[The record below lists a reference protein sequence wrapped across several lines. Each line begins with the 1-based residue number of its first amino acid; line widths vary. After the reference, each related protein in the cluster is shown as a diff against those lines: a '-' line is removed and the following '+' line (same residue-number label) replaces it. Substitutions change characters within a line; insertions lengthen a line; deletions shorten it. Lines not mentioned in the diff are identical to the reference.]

1 MQVWHTQAQPLLNAL
16 IQGEDALLAVS
27 EAPAVVV
34 LASCDQLEAAVR
46 HAQLWLQGHRC
57 PDQEFGIYFVELIS
71 ACLGLCAVMQYVS
84 TEAPEGQWVDNHDLV
99 DRVGTNLMDR
109 VEQAK
114 RARNF
119 LQLWTE

>member
-1 MQVWHTQAQPLLNAL
+1 MQAWLEQAQPLVDAL
-16 IQGEDALLAVS
+16 VACEDALLAVS

-57 PDQEFGIYFVELIS
+57 PDQEFGIYLVELIS

-84 TEAPEGQWVDNHDLV
+84 TEAPEGAWVGDHDLV
-99 DRVGTNLMDR
+99 ERVGTNLMDR
-109 VEQAK
+109 VEQAR

-119 LQLWTE
+119 LQLWSE